1 MAAFIF
7 TVVVL
12 EQSKQPQVLAVEP
25 SARVNQISLKEL
37 LLYLKDTAVTFYVM
51 LTEKTLLPVLEPY
64 MCTIL
69 APPQQSEE

>member
-1 MAAFIF
+1 MAVKVI
-7 TVVVL
+7 VVELAQVT
-12 EQSKQPQVLAVEP
+12 QPQVLAIEP
-25 SARVNQISLKEL
+25 SARVNQISLKFL
-37 LLYLKDTAVTFYVM
+37 PPYLKDTAVTFYVM